1 LLDNQVPELSPVI
14 ASRLSALLIAA
25 LAGCIVLQPW
35 RVHAQWWSL
44 APADFEAC
52 ADVAEKA
59 PTKEEKKAALTR
71 CNAKFAGRR
80 KPGGGYTYYDFMQNR
95 SFDIAGPNPT
105 PAEQKYIDEQY
116 TLFLDRERRNTV
128 VQELAAKQQQQERQQ
143 QQQQQQQ
150 REQLQQ
156 AAFKSEAER
165 VPLPPVSPNRLA
177 AAAAEQKARA
187 KARACAAQQT
197 FSCEWPRLSEGI
209 SNLKKAL
216 FGASPSKTAKRG

>member
-1 LLDNQVPELSPVI
+1 VISP
-14 ASRLSALLIAA
+14 RLSVLLIAA
-25 LAGCIVLQPW
+25 LAGCMVLQPW
-35 RVHAQWWSL
+35 RAHAQWWSL

-80 KPGGGYTYYDFMQNR
+80 KPGGGYTYYDFMQDR

-116 TLFLDRERRNTV
+116 TLFLDRERRNTI
-128 VQELAAKQQQQERQQ
+128 VQELAAKQQQQQQER
-143 QQQQQQQ
+143 QQQQ

-156 AAFKSEAER
+156 AAFKSEAEK
-165 VPLPPVSPNRLA
+165 VPLPPVSPNRQA

-187 KARACAAQQT
+187 KARACAAKQT

-209 SNLKKAL
+209 NNLKKAL
-216 FGASPSKTAKRG
+216 FGASPGKTAKRG

>member
-1 LLDNQVPELSPVI
+1 MI

-25 LAGCIVLQPW
+25 LAGCMVLQPW

-59 PTKEEKKAALTR
+59 PTKEEKTAALTR

-116 TLFLDRERRNTV
+116 TLFLDRERRNTI
-128 VQELAAKQQQQERQQ
+128 VQELAARQQQQESSSNNSSGSSCSR
-143 QQQQQQQ
+143 
-150 REQLQQ
+150 
-156 AAFKSEAER
+156 
-165 VPLPPVSPNRLA
+165 PPSRARLKRCRCRRCRPTGKRPRRPSRKRAPGPAPAPPGKPFPANGRGSPKESA
-177 AAAAEQKARA
+177 
-187 KARACAAQQT
+187 T
-197 FSCEWPRLSEGI
+197 
-209 SNLKKAL
+209 
-216 FGASPSKTAKRG
+216 